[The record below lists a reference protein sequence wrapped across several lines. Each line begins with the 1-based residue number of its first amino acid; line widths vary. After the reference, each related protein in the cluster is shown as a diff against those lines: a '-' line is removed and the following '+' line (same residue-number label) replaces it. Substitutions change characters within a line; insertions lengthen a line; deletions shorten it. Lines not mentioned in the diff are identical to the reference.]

1 MKLET
6 LALAAAALGL
16 AACVENTGPSSP
28 EGSLTRA
35 AEVSCLSQASD
46 FTPGGGAQ
54 VVSSDYSE
62 AGTTVIVADQAGD
75 QYRCVATNDGTV
87 TDFQPMM

>member
-1 MKLET
+1 MKPLHVV
-6 LALAAAALGL
+6 LAVAALGIG
-16 AACVENTGPSSP
+16 ACVEDTGPSSP
-28 EGSLTRA
+28 EGSMTRA
-35 AEVSCLSQASD
+35 AEVSCLARASD

-62 AGTTVIVADQAGD
+62 AGTTVIIADQAGN

-87 TDFQPMM
+87 TDFQPM